1 MLRLARSS
9 DNLTSR
15 ILWTGTDAGHT
26 WQHRSQIDTTPQ
38 MFRGAT
44 GLDESDMIALADG
57 CLLVVS
63 RTGSVSPKQFRSSSE
78 N

>member
-1 MLRLARSS
+1 MSRL
-9 DNLTSR
+9 
-15 ILWTGTDAGHT
+15 LWTGTDAGHT